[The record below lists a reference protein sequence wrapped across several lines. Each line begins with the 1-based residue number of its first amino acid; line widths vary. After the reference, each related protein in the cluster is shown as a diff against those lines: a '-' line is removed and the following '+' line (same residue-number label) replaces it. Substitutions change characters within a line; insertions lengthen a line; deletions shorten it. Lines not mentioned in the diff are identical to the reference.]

1 MNDDSCS
8 CLLFLTPID
17 VLQKSLYPESLPSF
31 SRLGCGGLRFPF
43 CGWGLGGGL
52 GMAWKFSGGCQ
63 CLLVGVLGW
72 LSAVFKGPDEFNDE
86 DDGGAQEDEEVA
98 QVEYYF
104 FEPSV
109 LNAEVIYYV
118 VADQSV
124 VKVAGSAA

>member
-52 GMAWKFSGGCQ
+52 VWLGNF
-63 CLLVGVLGW
+63 LEGV
-72 LSAVFKGPDEFNDE
+72 
-86 DDGGAQEDEEVA
+86 
-98 QVEYYF
+98 
-104 FEPSV
+104 SV
-109 LNAEVIYYV
+109 CWWGFW
-118 VADQSV
+118 
-124 VKVAGSAA
+124 AGSQRSLRARMSSTMRMMAAPRKMKRSPRLNTTFLSLPY